1 MHKKRVSVF
10 KIVELGVILL
20 FLLSLTGWLLLRFG
34 FTTAPTELPRSDID
48 AMTVGTDGGLYIAQA
63 ENVYALDENNEV
75 LAQVTLP
82 EQEIVQDMVEQDG
95 NLYVST
101 MQRNLYL
108 IRQETIVATYQLP
121 VSSVAM
127 DCSKEHLYV
136 SCNSGA
142 QNTALL
148 YKFDSDLSLIASTR
162 NTSSLPIM
170 GMKVKPD
177 DSGIF
182 FVDAYFNLFLFDPAD
197 ANGEIPGFLEGAEK
211 NVYSVDSPPVGLDY
225 DAENGVCYV
234 LTKFDLQAVKE
245 QDGEFT
251 EYMPAHSF
259 AEIAEHLLFDPTSG
273 NVFVSMREFREV
285 YIIDGQSGTQETVF
299 TAFYDIEQMFVSRER
314 DEFILRQSEPEGSSI
329 FAHVYTFRLA
339 SLNNRNAIA
348 AGTTATMVLSI
359 VFFVASIP
367 CLIGL
372 LSPQRN
378 LRMRKA
384 IARGLTGVFRAR
396 RIFYILIP
404 SMALLILFCY
414 YPIFSSLC
422 YAFMDYRIG
431 FPLRWI
437 GLENFRTIF
446 ADSEFWHSVGN
457 MAIFLLADLA
467 KGVIPAFIYA
477 EIIVALRPRA
487 TQYWVRMLLFLPGI
501 LPGAAGL
508 IIWKSAIL
516 NQYGLLNSITALFGM
531 TAKDWLAD
539 PSVNRFA
546 LILIGFPFIGSYLIF
561 YGALTAV
568 PSSFY
573 EAAKLDGCPYY
584 KRLWMIDLP
593 FVTPQLKY
601 LLITGMIGSVQN
613 VGLLMLTTG
622 GAYGTMTPIYMMYN
636 NINENMYG
644 QASAIALL
652 LFAFLAVVTLL
663 SLRTKTV
670 TFDS

>member
-1 MHKKRVSVF
+1 MKRIAAKGLLISTAAIVF
-10 KIVELGVILL
+10 L
-20 FLLSLTGWLLLRFG
+20 FLLSLSAWLLLRIG
-34 FTTAPTELPRSDID
+34 FTAAPSELGK
-48 AMTVGTDGGLYIAQA
+48 AGANYLTVGAEGHLFVAQA
-63 ENVYALDENNEV
+63 NTIYELDKDNNEIGTV
-75 LAQVTLP
+75 ILP
-82 EQEIVQDMVEQDG
+82 EGMIVQDMTEKDG
-95 NLYVST
+95 SLFVST

-108 IRQETIVATYQLP
+108 IKQGEIVADYQLP
-121 VSSVAM
+121 VASVAM
-127 DCSKEHLYV
+127 DCSNEHLYV
-136 SCNSGA
+136 ACNSGA
-142 QNTALL
+142 QNSALL
-148 YKFDSDLSLIASTR
+148 YKFDLGLTLIANTR

-182 FVDAYFNLFLFDPAD
+182 FVDAYFNLFLFDTQD
-197 ANGEIPGFLEGAEK
+197 SGGELPGFREGAEK
-211 NVYSVDSPPVGLDY
+211 NVFSVDSPPVGLDY

-245 QDGEFT
+245 ENGEFET
-251 EYMPAHSF
+251 YMPAYAF
-259 AEIAEHLLFDPTSG
+259 DDIAEHLLFDPTSG
-273 NVFVSMREFREV
+273 NVFVSMREFKEV
-285 YIIDGQSGTQETVF
+285 YVIDGKSGKEESVF
-299 TAFYDIEQMFVSRER
+299 SAFYDIEQMFVSEER
-314 DEFILRQSEPEGSSI
+314 NEFILRQSEPEGDSI
-329 FAHVYTFRLA
+329 VAHVYTFQLS
-339 SLNNRNAIA
+339 SLNYRNAIGIASTITLILAIA
-348 AGTTATMVLSI
+348 A
-359 VFFVASIP
+359 FVAAVP
-367 CLIGL
+367 CVIGL
-372 LSPQRN
+372 VSPAKN
-378 LRMRKA
+378 LQMKKA
-384 IARGLTGVFRAR
+384 VRYFCTGVFKAR

-431 FPLRWI
+431 FPLRFV
-437 GLENFRTIF
+437 GLENFRVIF
-446 ADSEFWHSVGN
+446 ADSEFWHSVAN
-457 MAIFLLADLA
+457 MAIFLFADLL
-467 KGVIPAFIYA
+467 KGVIPAFLYA
-477 EIIVALRPRA
+477 EIIVALRPKA

-516 NQYGLLNSITALFGM
+516 NQYGLLNTITSLFGM
-531 TAKDWLAD
+531 AAKDWLAD
-539 PSVNRFA
+539 PAVNIFA
-546 LILIGFPFIGSYLIF
+546 LILIGFPFVGSYLIF

-573 EAAKLDGCPYY
+573 EAAELDGCPYI
-584 KRLWMIDLP
+584 KRLLMIDLP

-601 LLITGMIGSVQN
+601 LCVTGMIGSVQN
-613 VGLLMLTTG
+613 VGLLLMTTG

-652 LFAFLAVVTLL
+652 LFAFLAIITVI